1 MKRPKRQPRPEKQR
15 KKSQMAEGVFDVA
28 VIGGGPG
35 GYVAAIRARQLGLT
49 TVLIEK
55 DKLGGR
61 CLNYA
66 CIPAKAVLRSAD
78 VFKEVQ
84 DAASFGVA
92 LPAGDLGVDFP
103 TVAKRR
109 DRVVKT
115 MTGGVGGL
123 MKKNEVLV
131 VEGEA
136 TFAAPTEA
144 GVVDFH
150 VQTPQGLKLVRTSN
164 AVIATGSLAQTIP
177 VPGLEFGGRVV
188 DTAGAWLSNELP
200 ASLAVIG
207 AGASGVEVA
216 SAFGRLGVPV
226 TLFEALPQILPAEE
240 PEVAAALTK
249 DLAKQNVTVVTGAQI
264 TQVLQ
269 GDGLVQIDVGG
280 ESQQFERVVVAAGR
294 APDVGALNLP
304 AAGIATDERG
314 VIQVGPDQRTSNPQ
328 IFAIGD
334 VVPGPALA
342 HKASDEAVVA
352 IETIAG
358 WQGVHPIDH
367 DNIPRVTF
375 CSPQVASIGSTQAQ
389 AQAAGIQVTVGD
401 FPLAAAGAATVY
413 GDRTGLVKIIG
424 DSTSGQI
431 VGAHAIGPKAG
442 DLIAE
447 LAVAKSAGIGY
458 AQLARII
465 HAHPTISEAVMEAA
479 RAADGWAIHA

>member
-1 MKRPKRQPRPEKQR
+1 
-15 KKSQMAEGVFDVA
+15 MAEGVFDVA

-49 TVLIEK
+49 TVLVEK

-78 VFKEVQ
+78 VLKEVQ

-92 LPAGDLGVDFP
+92 VPVGEIGVDFA

-136 TFAAPTEA
+136 SFAPPTEP

-150 VQTPQGLKLVRTSN
+150 VQTADGPRLVRTAN
-164 AVIATGSLAQTIP
+164 AVIATGSIALPVP
-177 VPGLEFGGRVV
+177 VPGLAFGDRIV
-188 DTAGAWLSNELP
+188 DTAGAWLAGDLP
-200 ASLAVIG
+200 ESLAVIG

-216 SAFGRLGVPV
+216 SAFGRMGVPV
-226 TLFEALPQILPAEE
+226 TLLEALPQILPAEE
-240 PEVAAALTK
+240 PDIAAALAK
-249 DLAKQNVTVVTGAQI
+249 DLAKQNVTVITSAQI
-264 TQVLQ
+264 TQVTQ
-269 GDGLVQIDVGG
+269 GDGAVQIAVGG
-280 ESQQFERVVVAAGR
+280 ETLQVARLCVAAGR
-294 APDVGALNLP
+294 APDLAALNV
-304 AAGIATDERG
+304 AAYGVATDERG
-314 VIQVGPDQRTSNPQ
+314 VIEVGPDQRTSNQ
-328 IFAIGD
+328 QVFAIGD
-334 VVPGPALA
+334 VAPGPALA
-342 HKASDEAVVA
+342 HKASDEALVA

-358 WQGVHPIDH
+358 WQGVHPIDVN
-367 DNIPRVTF
+367 NIPRVTF
-375 CSPQVASIGSTQAQ
+375 CSPQVASIGLTEAQ
-389 AQAAGIQVTVGD
+389 AHAAGVQVKVGE

-424 DSTSGQI
+424 DTTTGQI
-431 VGAHAIGPKAG
+431 VGAHALGPKAG
-442 DLIAE
+442 DMIAE
-447 LAVAKSAGIGY
+447 LAVAKSAGVGY

>member
-1 MKRPKRQPRPEKQR
+1 
-15 KKSQMAEGVFDVA
+15 MAEGVFDVA

-78 VFKEVQ
+78 VLKEVR
-84 DAASFGVA
+84 DAATYGVT
-92 LPAGDLGVDFP
+92 LPEGELGIDFAN
-103 TVAKRR
+103 VAKRR

-123 MKKNEVLV
+123 MKKNDVLV

-136 TFAAPTEA
+136 TFAPPTEPE
-144 GVVDFH
+144 VVDFH
-150 VQTPQGLKLVRTSN
+150 VQTPEGVKLVRTAY
-164 AVIATGSLAQTIP
+164 AVLATGSLAQTVPI
-177 VPGLEFGGRVV
+177 PGLEFGGRIV
-188 DTAGAWLSNELP
+188 DTAGAWLANELP

-226 TLFEALPQILPAEE
+226 TLFEALPQVLPAEE
-240 PEVAAALTK
+240 PEVAAALSK

-269 GDGLVQIDVGG
+269 GDGLVQIDAGG
-280 ESQQFERVVVAAGR
+280 ESHQFERVCVAAGR
-294 APDVGALNLP
+294 APDVAALNV
-304 AAGIATDERG
+304 AAYGITTDERG
-314 VIQVGPDQRTSNPQ
+314 VVQVGPDQRTSNQQ

-334 VVPGPALA
+334 MVPGPALA
-342 HKASDEAVVA
+342 HKASEEAVVA

-375 CSPQVASIGSTQAQ
+375 SSPQVASIGRTEAQ
-389 AQAAGIQVTVGD
+389 AHEAGIQVKVGE

-413 GDRTGLVKIIG
+413 GDRSGLIKIIG
-424 DSTSGQI
+424 DATTGQI

-458 AQLARII
+458 PQLARII

-479 RAADGWAIHA
+479 RVTDGWAIHS

>member
-1 MKRPKRQPRPEKQR
+1 
-15 KKSQMAEGVFDVA
+15 MAEGVFDVA

-49 TVLIEK
+49 TVLVEK

-78 VFKEVQ
+78 VLKEVQ

-92 LPAGDLGVDFP
+92 VPVGEIGVDFA

-136 TFAAPTEA
+136 SFAPPTEP

-150 VQTPQGLKLVRTSN
+150 VQTADGPRLVRTAN
-164 AVIATGSLAQTIP
+164 AVIATGSIALPVP
-177 VPGLEFGGRVV
+177 VPGLAFGDRIL
-188 DTAGAWLSNELP
+188 DTAGAWLAGDLP
-200 ASLAVIG
+200 ESLAVIG

-216 SAFGRLGVPV
+216 SAFGRMGVPV
-226 TLFEALPQILPAEE
+226 TLLEALPQILPAEE
-240 PEVAAALTK
+240 PDIAAALAK
-249 DLAKQNVTVVTGAQI
+249 DLAKQNVTVITSAQI
-264 TQVLQ
+264 TQVTQ
-269 GDGLVQIDVGG
+269 GDGAVQIAVGG
-280 ESQQFERVVVAAGR
+280 ETLQVARLCVAAGR
-294 APDVGALNLP
+294 APDLAALNV
-304 AAGIATDERG
+304 AAYGVATDERG
-314 VIQVGPDQRTSNPQ
+314 VIEVGPDQRTSNQQ

-334 VVPGPALA
+334 VAPGPALA
-342 HKASDEAVVA
+342 HKASDEALVA

-358 WQGVHPIDH
+358 WQGVHPIDVN
-367 DNIPRVTF
+367 NIPRVTF
-375 CSPQVASIGSTQAQ
+375 CSPQVASIGLTEAQ
-389 AQAAGIQVTVGD
+389 AHAAGVQVKVGE

-424 DSTSGQI
+424 DATTGQI
-431 VGAHAIGPKAG
+431 VGAHALGPKAG
-442 DLIAE
+442 DMIAE
-447 LAVAKSAGIGY
+447 LAVAKSAGVGY

-479 RAADGWAIHA
+479 RAADGWATHA

>member
-1 MKRPKRQPRPEKQR
+1 
-15 KKSQMAEGVFDVA
+15 MAEGVFDVA
-28 VIGGGPG
+28 IVGGGPG

-78 VFKEVQ
+78 VLKEVQ
-84 DAASFGVA
+84 DAATFGVA
-92 LPAGDLGVDFP
+92 VPGGDIGVDFP

-136 TFAAPTEA
+136 TFAEPTEP

-150 VQTPQGLKLVRTSN
+150 VQTPDGLKLVRT
-164 AVIATGSLAQTIP
+164 AHALIATGSTAQTVPI
-177 VPGLEFGGRVV
+177 PGLQFGGRIV
-188 DTAGAWLSNELP
+188 DTAGAWLADDLP

-216 SAFGRLGVPV
+216 SAFGRMGVQV
-226 TLFEALPQILPAEE
+226 TLLEALPQILPAEE
-240 PEVAAALTK
+240 PEIAAALTK
-249 DLAKQNVTVVTGAQI
+249 DLAKQNVNVITGAQI
-264 TQVLQ
+264 SQITQ
-269 GDGLVQIDVGG
+269 GDGAVQLVVAG
-280 ESQQFERVVVAAGR
+280 ETIQVARLCIAAGR
-294 APDVGALNLP
+294 APDLSALNI
-304 AAGIATDERG
+304 AAYGIATDERG
-314 VIQVGPDQRTSNPQ
+314 VVQVGPDQRTSNQQ

-334 VVPGPALA
+334 IVPGPALA
-342 HKASDEAVVA
+342 HKASEEAVIA

-358 WQGVHPIDH
+358 WQGVHPLDH
-367 DNIPRVTF
+367 NNIPRVTF
-375 CSPQVASIGSTQAQ
+375 CSPQVASIGLTEAQ
-389 AQAAGIQVTVGD
+389 AHGAGIQVTIGE

-413 GDRTGLVKIIG
+413 GDRTGMIKIIG
-424 DSTSGQI
+424 DATTGQI
-431 VGAHAIGPKAG
+431 VGAHVIGPKAG
-442 DLIAE
+442 ELINE
-447 LAVAKSAGIGY
+447 LGVAKSAGVGY
-458 AQLARII
+458 AQLGRII

>member
-1 MKRPKRQPRPEKQR
+1 
-15 KKSQMAEGVFDVA
+15 MAEGVFDVA

-49 TVLIEK
+49 TVLVEK

-78 VFKEVQ
+78 VLHEVQ
-84 DAASFGVA
+84 SAASYGVA
-92 LPAGDLGVDFP
+92 LPAGDVGVDFP
-103 TVAKRR
+103 AVAKRR

-136 TFAAPTEA
+136 SFADPAEP
-144 GVVDFH
+144 GVVDLH
-150 VQTPQGLKLVRTSN
+150 IKTPEGLKLIRTSN
-164 AVIATGSLAQTIP
+164 AIIATGSLALP
-177 VPGLEFGGRVV
+177 VPVSGVNFGGRIV
-188 DTAGAWLSNELP
+188 DTAGAWLANELP
-200 ASLAVIG
+200 KSLGVIG

-226 TLFEALPQILPAEE
+226 TLIEALPQILPAEE
-240 PEVAAALTK
+240 PEIAAALAK
-249 DLAKQNVTVVTGAQI
+249 ELEKQNVTILTGAQI
-264 TQVLQ
+264 SQVLQ
-269 GDGLVQIDVGG
+269 GDGLVQIDLGADQV
-280 ESQQFERVVVAAGR
+280 RVEQLCIAAGR
-294 APDVGALNLP
+294 APDIAALNV
-304 AAGIATDERG
+304 ASNGITVDERG
-314 VIQVGPDQRTSNPQ
+314 AIQVGPDQRTSNPQ

-342 HKASDEAVVA
+342 HKASEEAVIA

-358 WQGVHPIDH
+358 WTGVHPLDPN
-367 DNIPRVTF
+367 NIPRVTF
-375 CSPQVASIGSTQAQ
+375 SSPQVASIGLTEAQ
-389 AQAAGIQVTVGD
+389 AHADGIQVKVGE

-413 GDRTGLVKIIG
+413 GDRSGTIKIVGDATTGL
-424 DSTSGQI
+424 I
-431 VGAHAIGPKAG
+431 VGAHALGPKAG

-447 LAVAKSAGIGY
+447 LGVAKSAGVGY

-479 RAADGWAIHA
+479 RAADGWVLHT

>member
-1 MKRPKRQPRPEKQR
+1 
-15 KKSQMAEGVFDVA
+15 MAEGVFDVA

-78 VFKEVQ
+78 VLKEVK
-84 DAASFGVA
+84 DAATFGVA
-92 LPAGDLGVDFP
+92 VPAGDVGVDFA

-123 MKKNEVLV
+123 MKKNDVLV

-136 TFAAPTEA
+136 AFAAPTES
-144 GVVDFH
+144 GVIDFH
-150 VQTPQGLKLVRTSN
+150 VQTPEGVKLVRTAY
-164 AVIATGSLAQTIP
+164 AVVATGSVAQTVPI
-177 VPGLEFGGRVV
+177 PGLEFGLRIV
-188 DTAGAWLSNELP
+188 DTAGAWLANELP
-200 ASLAVIG
+200 SSLAVIG

-226 TLFEALPQILPAEE
+226 TLFEALPQILAAEE
-240 PEVAAALTK
+240 PEISVALTK
-249 DLAKQNVTVVTGAQI
+249 ELAKQNVTVITGAQI
-264 TQVLQ
+264 SQVLQ
-269 GDGLVQIDVGG
+269 GDGIVQIDAGG
-280 ESQQFERVVVAAGR
+280 ESHQFDRVCVAAGR
-294 APDVGALNLP
+294 APDLAALNV
-304 AAGIATDERG
+304 AAYGVTTDERG
-314 VIQVGPDQRTSNPQ
+314 MIQVGTDQRTSNQQ

-334 VVPGPALA
+334 IVPGPALA
-342 HKASDEAVVA
+342 HKASEEAVIAV
-352 IETIAG
+352 ETIAG
-358 WQGVHPIDH
+358 WQGVHPLDH

-375 CSPQVASIGSTQAQ
+375 CSPQVASIGLTEAQ
-389 AQAAGIQVTVGD
+389 AHAAGIQVKVGE

-413 GDRTGLVKIIG
+413 GDRSGLIKIVG
-424 DSTSGQI
+424 DATTGQI

>member
-1 MKRPKRQPRPEKQR
+1 
-15 KKSQMAEGVFDVA
+15 MAEGVFDVA

-55 DKLGGR
+55 DRLGGR

-78 VFKEVQ
+78 VLKEVQ
-84 DAASFGVA
+84 DAATFGVS
-92 LPAGDLGVDFP
+92 LPAGDVGVDFAG
-103 TVAKRR
+103 VAKRR

-123 MKKNEVLV
+123 MKKNDVLV

-136 TFAAPTEA
+136 TFAQPTEP
-144 GVVDFH
+144 GVIDFH
-150 VQTPQGLKLVRTSN
+150 VNTGDGVKLVRTAY
-164 AVIATGSLAQTIP
+164 AVLATGSLAQTVPI
-177 VPGLEFGGRVV
+177 PGLEFGVRIV
-188 DTAGAWLSNELP
+188 DTAGAWLANELP

-216 SAFGRLGVPV
+216 SAFGRLGVAV
-226 TLFEALPQILPAEE
+226 TLYEALPQILPAEE
-240 PEVAAALTK
+240 PDIAAALAK
-249 DLAKQNVTVVTGAQI
+249 ELAKQNVTVVTDAQI

-269 GDGLVQIDVGG
+269 GDGAIQIDVGG
-280 ESQQFERVVVAAGR
+280 ESHQFERVCVAAGR
-294 APDVGALNLP
+294 APDVASLN
-304 AAGIATDERG
+304 AAAYGIATDERG
-314 VIQVGPDQRTSNPQ
+314 VIQVGPDQRTSNQ
-328 IFAIGD
+328 QVFAIGD

-375 CSPQVASIGSTQAQ
+375 SSPQVASIGQTEAQ
-389 AQAAGIQVTVGD
+389 AHAAGIQVKVGE

-413 GDRTGLVKIIG
+413 GDRSGLIKIIG
-424 DSTSGQI
+424 DAITGQI

-458 AQLARII
+458 PQLARII

-479 RAADGWAIHA
+479 RATDGWAIHS